1 MFQRNQALTLQINKQ
16 NSNLHQT
23 GLQLQQAQ
31 VDLNAALGRCQEV
44 EALCVESQKFY
55 AGLENELQEEKQNH
69 KNTCDALETEM
80 KELATAEKNLE
91 RYWSTLKG
99 LSEFLTMVQV
109 TSSEDKAVVTT
120 SLLSEG
126 GNDIGSLLMEI
137 ENKKEYIQ
145 ILEEEHRLYKQA
157 LDEGGY
163 CQFDDVE
170 KTKDWPIAELEDN
183 KNAADHDQADQEMTE
198 AKQESLFKKKMRS
211 DRKASRRNG
220 H

>member
-31 VDLNAALGRCQEV
+31 VDLNAALGRCQEL
-44 EALCVESQKFY
+44 ETLCMESQKFY

-69 KNTCDALETEM
+69 KHTCEALEAES
-80 KELATAEKNLE
+80 KELATMEKNLE

-109 TSSEDKAVVTT
+109 SSSEDKAVVTT
-120 SLLSEG
+120 GLLSEG
-126 GNDIGSLLMEI
+126 GNDIGSLLMDI

-145 ILEEEHRLYKQA
+145 ILEEEHRSCKQA
-157 LDEGGY
+157 LEEGGF
-163 CQFDDVE
+163 CQFDDAV
-170 KTKDWPIAELEDN
+170 KHTDWPVAELEGNED
-183 KNAADHDQADQEMTE
+183 AEGYDQADQEMTE
-198 AKQESLFKKKMRS
+198 TKQESFFKKKLRS
-211 DRKASRRNG
+211 KASRRNG